1 MSYRNP
7 KAAPIVTGAAVYE
20 GIDKLTGDALKFL
33 SDERDRKGKLIAE
46 SLAAQQAIDDN
57 INKSG
62 IDTDNDEA
70 NFETQIYEEAQTAKK
85 AIAAQYE
92 AMSKTFSS
100 PATRAKAKA
109 EIARLNKYPE
119 NLAADLT
126 TGKYLT
132 DMYDEALQLQQGETG
147 SISKSND
154 INLIAVAGDMKD
166 GGKNTKIETN
176 KAGSRILVTTKGGK
190 DYRLNISKITNG
202 LTSNPNQVL
211 FKTVKDDTAD
221 IKKYQSALGL
231 DNQSSVDAMIGN
243 GLLVKTAGFDRS
255 GQPMDLYELDDAK
268 ANLAI
273 SKLSAGLV
281 NIPANYNYAN
291 SIWQDRLGNSNTVT
305 EAIAKEGKAKVLDD
319 IQKYYK
325 KKAIANAKNQFGVA
339 IKYTTAKPVKKE
351 EKDTYIKKR
360 NQQLRSLAKQKVGGG
375 FDSIEIGDLDY
386 YVTTK
391 ENTQSASFNRFS
403 PGYDKA
409 RDEKLNTYVTP
420 KTFTEE
426 SVELENDEMGTKI
439 RVTNLND
446 KEFKLYIEDTSAKK
460 DKAGNYPLVLN
471 YRAWQSSTGDLVPV
485 KLN

>member
-20 GIDKLTGDALKFL
+20 GIDKLTGDALTFL

-132 DMYDEALQLQQGETG
+132 DMYDEALQLQQGQTG

-231 DNQSSVDAMIGN
+231 DGQSSVDAMIGN
-243 GLLVKTAGFDRS
+243 KLLVKTRGFDRS
-255 GQPMDLYELDDAK
+255 GQPMDLYELDDAR

-273 SKLSAGLV
+273 SKLSTGLV

-291 SIWQDRLGNSNTVT
+291 SIWQDRLGNSNTMT

-351 EKDTYIKKR
+351 TIYFERDK
-360 NQQLRSLAKQKVGGG
+360 QFVELSKQKLGGG
-375 FDSIEIGDLDY
+375 LNTINIKGLGSWQITAPLARNDSP
-386 YVTTK
+386 
-391 ENTQSASFNRFS
+391 ASEVYNN
-403 PGYDKA
+403 
-409 RDEKLNTYVTP
+409 KLNTMVAPYRTD
-420 KTFTEE
+420 
-426 SVELENDEMGTKI
+426 ENGM
-439 RVTNLND
+439 VTNSN
-446 KEFKLYIEDTSAKK
+446 ENFNMYIEDRSKKK
-460 DKAGNYPLVLN
+460 DKNGQYPLELN
-471 YRAWQSSTGDLVPV
+471 YKAWRASTGDLIPR
-485 KLN
+485 KI

>member
-20 GIDKLTGDALKFL
+20 GIDKLTGDALTFL

-132 DMYDEALQLQQGETG
+132 DMYDEALQLQQGQTG

-231 DNQSSVDAMIGN
+231 DGQSSVDAMIGN

-273 SKLSAGLV
+273 SKLSTGLV

-291 SIWQDRLGNSNTVT
+291 SIWQDRLGNSNTMT

-339 IKYTTAKPVKKE
+339 IKYATAKPVKKE
-351 EKDTYIKKR
+351 TIYFERDK
-360 NQQLRSLAKQKVGGG
+360 QFVELSKQKLGGG
-375 FDSIEIGDLDY
+375 LNVISIKGLGQWKIAVPLARNDSP
-386 YVTTK
+386 
-391 ENTQSASFNRFS
+391 ASEVYNN
-403 PGYDKA
+403 
-409 RDEKLNTYVTP
+409 KLNTMVAPYRTDENGMVTD
-420 KTFTEE
+420 
-426 SVELENDEMGTKI
+426 SDEKFNM
-439 RVTNLND
+439 
-446 KEFKLYIEDTSAKK
+446 YIEDRSKAK
-460 DKAGNYPLVLN
+460 DKNGQYPLELN
-471 YRAWQSSTGDLVPV
+471 YKAWRASTGDLIPR
-485 KLN
+485 KI

>member
-20 GIDKLTGDALKFL
+20 GIDKLTGDALTFL

-132 DMYDEALQLQQGETG
+132 DMYDEALQLQQGQTG

-231 DNQSSVDAMIGN
+231 DGQSSVDAMIGN
-243 GLLVKTAGFDRS
+243 KLLVKTAGFDRS

-273 SKLSAGLV
+273 SKLSTGLV

-291 SIWQDRLGNSNTVT
+291 SIWQDRLGNSNTMT

-339 IKYTTAKPVKKE
+339 IKYATAKPVKKE
-351 EKDTYIKKR
+351 TIYFERDK
-360 NQQLRSLAKQKVGGG
+360 QFVELSKQKLGGG
-375 FDSIEIGDLDY
+375 LNVISIKGLGQWKIAVPLARNDSP
-386 YVTTK
+386 
-391 ENTQSASFNRFS
+391 ASEVYNN
-403 PGYDKA
+403 
-409 RDEKLNTYVTP
+409 KLNTMVAPYRTDENGMVTD
-420 KTFTEE
+420 
-426 SVELENDEMGTKI
+426 SDEKFNM
-439 RVTNLND
+439 
-446 KEFKLYIEDTSAKK
+446 YIEDRSKAK
-460 DKAGNYPLVLN
+460 DKNGQYPLELN
-471 YRAWQSSTGDLVPV
+471 YKAWRASTGDLIPR
-485 KLN
+485 KI

>member
-20 GIDKLTGDALKFL
+20 GIDKLTGDALTFL
-33 SDERDRKGKLIAE
+33 SDERDRKGKLIEE
-46 SLAAQQAIDDN
+46 SLAAQQAIDDD

-109 EIARLNKYPE
+109 EIARLNKYPD
-119 NLAADLT
+119 NLLADLT

-202 LTSNPNQVL
+202 LTSNPDQVL

-231 DNQSSVDAMIGN
+231 DNQSSVDAMIGS
-243 GLLVKTAGFDRS
+243 GLLKKTRSFDRS
-255 GQPMDLYELDDAK
+255 NQPMDLYELDDAK

-351 EKDTYIKKR
+351 TIYFERD
-360 NQQLRSLAKQKVGGG
+360 NQFVELSKQKLGGG
-375 FDSIEIGDLDY
+375 LNVISIKGLGQWKIAAPLARNDSP
-386 YVTTK
+386 
-391 ENTQSASFNRFS
+391 ASEVYKN
-403 PGYDKA
+403 
-409 RDEKLNTYVTP
+409 KLNTMVAPYR
-420 KTFTEE
+420 
-426 SVELENDEMGTKI
+426 LDENGIENNSDENFNM
-439 RVTNLND
+439 
-446 KEFKLYIEDTSAKK
+446 YIKDRSKPK
-460 DKAGNYPLVLN
+460 DKNGQYPLELN
-471 YRAWQSSTGDLVPV
+471 YKAWRASTDDLIPR
-485 KLN
+485 KLQ

>member
-20 GIDKLTGDALKFL
+20 GIDKLTGDALTFL
-33 SDERDRKGKLIAE
+33 SDERDRKGKLIEE
-46 SLAAQQAIDDN
+46 SLAAQQAIDDD

-132 DMYDEALQLQQGETG
+132 DMYDEALQLQQGQTG

-231 DNQSSVDAMIGN
+231 DGQSSVDAMIGN

-273 SKLSAGLV
+273 SKLSTGLV

-291 SIWQDRLGNSNTVT
+291 SIWQDRLGNSNTMT

-339 IKYTTAKPVKKE
+339 IKYATAKPVKKE
-351 EKDTYIKKR
+351 TIYFERDK
-360 NQQLRSLAKQKVGGG
+360 QFVELSKQKLGGG
-375 FDSIEIGDLDY
+375 LNVISIKGLGQWKIAVPLARNDSP
-386 YVTTK
+386 
-391 ENTQSASFNRFS
+391 ASEVYNN
-403 PGYDKA
+403 
-409 RDEKLNTYVTP
+409 KLNTMVAPYRTDENGMVTD
-420 KTFTEE
+420 
-426 SVELENDEMGTKI
+426 SDEKFNM
-439 RVTNLND
+439 
-446 KEFKLYIEDTSAKK
+446 YIEDRSKAK
-460 DKAGNYPLVLN
+460 DKNGQYPLELN
-471 YRAWQSSTGDLVPV
+471 YKAWRASTGDLIPR
-485 KLN
+485 KI